1 MRTEDDAAVIA
12 DSLDEPE
19 RFEVVLERHFARLL
33 DYLTRRVGRE
43 VATDLIADTFEQAF
57 RRRARFVNANGSALP
72 WLYGIAGNLV
82 RMHLR
87 TETRRLR
94 ALARDAR
101 SQRVASYDPP
111 VASDAL
117 EPELLEALAGLTRPL
132 REVLLLHA
140 WGELSNDE
148 IAVALGVTPETVRT
162 RLHRARK
169 RVAAHVG
176 LVDPAPEH
184 AESQTPRHTEAI

>member
-1 MRTEDDAAVIA
+1 MSPENDAAVIA
-12 DSLDEPE
+12 DSLDRPE
-19 RFEVVLERHFARLL
+19 RFEVLIERHLPRLL

-43 VATDLIADTFEQAF
+43 VATDLLADTFEHAF
-57 RRRARFVNANGSALP
+57 RRRARFVNVNGSALP

-82 RMHLR
+82 RMHRR

-94 ALARDAR
+94 ALAREAR
-101 SQRVASYDPP
+101 SQVAAYDPP
-111 VASDAL
+111 VAGAL
-117 EPELLEALAGLTRPL
+117 EPELLEALARLTRPL

-148 IAVALGVTPETVRT
+148 IAAALGLTPEAVRT

-169 RVAAHVG
+169 RVAANIG
-176 LVDPAPEH
+176 PLDSAPRSIETQNH
-184 AESQTPRHTEAI
+184 RHTEAI